1 MVEDSKGS
9 DNLKRRL
16 PSTIVGKNSSSSHT
30 FPVHNPPSLGLTNTT
45 TLKKLFTAA
54 PGTLRRK
61 QTSLD
66 FQFKQPLH
74 IPTDIS
80 DKEYQKSIASS
91 EKYTINGV
99 DVRFPFKA
107 YPFQIA
113 MMGKIIKALKESENA
128 LLESPT
134 GTGKT
139 LTILTAVLAWREAER
154 TNITNIRTE
163 HFKSFVF
170 EQEKQQTPNP
180 PISSSSFFIGADTK
194 SNNTPQ
200 AIETKAAGAL
210 ASQRFAND
218 NDDFMEAVCDH
229 QNVNHSI
236 AIKVNNAIDKI
247 DLGVVDDGSEKSK
260 ALNESI
266 PTIFI
271 ASRTQKQI
279 QQIVRELREKST
291 YRPRISILGSREH
304 YCINPQLK
312 RSTNKGEE
320 CTSLIETD
328 SCGYFN
334 RTRQLQ
340 GHAKIQGE
348 ERNAIWDIEDLVT
361 VGKRTRGCPYYA
373 AKALAETAEVI
384 FAPYNYIIDPHVRAS
399 SGISLENSI
408 LIIDEAHNIESSCMD
423 SGSADFTEQEM
434 IETSR
439 DLEGIVKQGHHVD
452 EYNTLIHLIKMF
464 LDWRC
469 KFEDSFTI
477 HEFSKSLKIWQG
489 PEISQLLGD
498 MGILPGSIPMITQ
511 AYATIQETMGSSDK
525 FKLLKREYPSQRSLQ
540 LIGGLVMILRFLFSF
555 DPDFINDYRMV
566 LTKSENESRVK
577 DSLPWVYT
585 FSFWCMNPAVIFKHI
600 ESMTKSIILTS
611 GTMSP
616 ISSFSRELG
625 VKFAHTLEAPHIIKD
640 DQLCIGSLPSGA
652 NNMPLV
658 GVYKSFET
666 FDYQDQLGLS
676 IARLANLIP
685 QGLLVF
691 LPSYMWLDKLMDRW
705 RQTGLEQ
712 RLGKTKYIFTEPRA
726 NAKKELENL
735 MAKYD
740 SISSTES
747 GAILFCVYRGKM
759 SEGIDFSDHRARG
772 VICVGL
778 PFPNIKDIKVLQ
790 KRDYNTQRASS
801 RGLLTGSEWYS
812 MQAYRA
818 LNQALG
824 RCIRHRNDWG
834 AIILL
839 DERFSQSRCTSN
851 LSKWMRTKIRQW
863 KTLQEAEAVLKSFF
877 DYRIKAEF
885 ELKLQLEAHIPDEKK
900 KREEYQVEQEQ
911 ICKVDEPQTDLG
923 LDTDFNTAGTLDSLN
938 GTIENPIIPKSS
950 NTEINI
956 LNWTNTSEVWLDNN
970 QALHSQNDTATLGG
984 IKKAIDLSKYSF
996 GSKVKQESQVSL
1008 QATPNQTP
1016 AAAAEQSPEK
1026 LKIQSDIAISDT
1038 TWNNPCNYVP
1048 LASPE
1053 TETTQSSPL
1062 VTLSCIGCGSYIV
1075 NASKAHSITTE
1086 LSYALRH
1093 AQGSQIFAVGDD
1105 ADMDIPFS
1113 VMASDSLNAY
1123 WCQVDGL
1130 AYAHGTCPGCH
1141 AIIGIRVLAG
1151 CDATSSQHI
1160 GHWFMFSN
1168 ALSSQPLDF
1177 HTTEASARS
1186 QKATQEMICN

>member
-1 MVEDSKGS
+1 
-9 DNLKRRL
+9 
-16 PSTIVGKNSSSSHT
+16 
-30 FPVHNPPSLGLTNTT
+30 
-45 TLKKLFTAA
+45 
-54 PGTLRRK
+54 
-61 QTSLD
+61 
-66 FQFKQPLH
+66 
-74 IPTDIS
+74 
-80 DKEYQKSIASS
+80 
-91 EKYTINGV
+91 
-99 DVRFPFKA
+99 
-107 YPFQIA
+107 
-113 MMGKIIKALKESENA
+113 IIKALKESENA

-163 HFKSFVF
+163 HF
-170 EQEKQQTPNP
+170 N
-180 PISSSSFFIGADTK
+180 
-194 SNNTPQ
+194 
-200 AIETKAAGAL
+200 
-210 ASQRFAND
+210 
-218 NDDFMEAVCDH
+218 
-229 QNVNHSI
+229 
-236 AIKVNNAIDKI
+236 
-247 DLGVVDDGSEKSK
+247 EKSK

-540 LIGGLVMILRFLFSF
+540 LIGGKQIYFLHYEIMFITHLLFGNTLTNIL
-555 DPDFINDYRMV
+555 
-566 LTKSENESRVK
+566 

-691 LPSYMWLDKLMDRW
+691 LPSYMY
-705 RQTGLEQ
+705 TGLEQ

-863 KTLQEAEAVLKSFF
+863 
-877 DYRIKAEF
+877 
-885 ELKLQLEAHIPDEKK
+885 
-900 KREEYQVEQEQ
+900 
-911 ICKVDEPQTDLG
+911 
-923 LDTDFNTAGTLDSLN
+923 
-938 GTIENPIIPKSS
+938 
-950 NTEINI
+950 
-956 LNWTNTSEVWLDNN
+956 
-970 QALHSQNDTATLGG
+970 
-984 IKKAIDLSKYSF
+984 
-996 GSKVKQESQVSL
+996 
-1008 QATPNQTP
+1008 
-1016 AAAAEQSPEK
+1016 
-1026 LKIQSDIAISDT
+1026 
-1038 TWNNPCNYVP
+1038 
-1048 LASPE
+1048 
-1053 TETTQSSPL
+1053 
-1062 VTLSCIGCGSYIV
+1062 
-1075 NASKAHSITTE
+1075 
-1086 LSYALRH
+1086 
-1093 AQGSQIFAVGDD
+1093 
-1105 ADMDIPFS
+1105 
-1113 VMASDSLNAY
+1113 
-1123 WCQVDGL
+1123 
-1130 AYAHGTCPGCH
+1130 
-1141 AIIGIRVLAG
+1141 
-1151 CDATSSQHI
+1151 
-1160 GHWFMFSN
+1160 
-1168 ALSSQPLDF
+1168 
-1177 HTTEASARS
+1177 
-1186 QKATQEMICN
+1186 